1 MSDRPRISEHGE
13 QPLTYGKYVAGFVGS
28 VVLTLCAYLLATR
41 GTAKLGALEV
51 SLALLAISQFV
62 VQMVLFLHV
71 GEEHGPRWKLLAAAF
86 MLGVVL
92 ILVGGSLW
100 VMNNLNTRM
109 TPQQMDQYLRSQDN
123 L

>member
-1 MSDRPRISEHGE
+1 MKAVVAEHE
-13 QPLTYGKYVAGFVGS
+13 RSLTYGKYLGGFLSSVA
-28 VVLTLCAYLLATR
+28 LTVCAYLLATH
-41 GTAKLGALEV
+41 GSGKGLLEIL
-51 SLALLAISQFV
+51 LALLAVTQFV

-71 GEEHGPRWKLLAAAF
+71 REERWRLLAAGF

-92 ILVGGSLW
+92 ILVVGSLW

-109 TPQQMDQYLRSQDN
+109 TPQQVNQYLQSQDS